1 MNRQTTEATVRDI
14 LTTLIKRDPPPDEN
28 ILRSQ
33 EQSWDSLQ
41 HMEMVFML
49 ESRFGIRFDAEEVP
63 KLDSSEA
70 IVRLVEAKREA

>member
-14 LTTLIKRDPPPDEN
+14 LATIIKHEIPPGEN

-63 KLDSSEA
+63 KLDSTEA
-70 IVRLVEAKREA
+70 IVQLIEAKREA